1 MEKFTKMDY
10 FNRILSYAHEEDK
23 PFILHEMELLQKKNA
38 SRSNKPTAKQMANA
52 ELADEV
58 YEAMGDGKSYTVAE
72 IKAMVSALADA
83 NPQKV
88 TAILTRMRG
97 ELRVSREEIKGK
109 AYFTKI

>member
-10 FNRILSYAHEEDK
+10 FNRILAYAHEEDK
-23 PFILHEMELLQKKNA
+23 PFLLHEMELLEKKNA
-38 SRSNKPTAKQMANA
+38 SRSNKPTAKQVANA
-52 ELADEV
+52 ELANEV
-58 YEAMGDGKSYTVAE
+58 YEAMEDGRSYTVAE
-72 IKAMVSALADA
+72 IKAAVSALADA

>member
-1 MEKFTKMDY
+1 MEKLTKMDY
-10 FNRILSYAHEEDK
+10 FNRILAYAHEEDK
-23 PFILHEMELLQKKNA
+23 PFLLHEMELLEKKNA
-38 SRSNKPTAKQMANA
+38 SRSNKPTAKQVANA
-52 ELADEV
+52 ELANEV
-58 YEAMGDGKSYTVAE
+58 YEAMENGKSYTVAE

>member
-10 FNRILSYAHEEDK
+10 FNRILAYAHEEDK

-38 SRSNKPTAKQMANA
+38 ARSNKPTAKQMANA
-52 ELADEV
+52 EIADTV
-58 YEAMGDGKSYTVAE
+58 YDAMVDGKAYTVSD
-72 IKAMVSALADA
+72 IKTLVPILADA

-88 TAILTRMRG
+88 TAILTK
-97 ELRVSREEIKGK
+97 LRDSVRVRRETVKGR

>member
-1 MEKFTKMDY
+1 MEKLTKMDY
-10 FNRILSYAHEEDK
+10 FNRILAYAHEEDK

-52 ELADEV
+52 EIADTV
-58 YEAMGDGKSYTVAE
+58 YDAMVNGKMYTVSD
-72 IKAMVSALADA
+72 IKALVPILADA

-88 TAILTRMRG
+88 TAILTK
-97 ELRVSREEIKGK
+97 LRDSVRVRRETVKGR